1 MPAPAASPGPAGGID
16 HHHPARTI
24 IAIHL
29 FVQKFSGG
37 EPAPLPYQAV
47 LEVLQRHGTPGRGPV
62 GDLEII
68 FPPDKVAHY
77 GLLVGDAQQRAQCIA
92 LIRPVF
98 DDHLRRLAFELMSV
112 FGAALFDDALGCAYV
127 MGDPQALPATL
138 RQACVCGVQRITS
151 PQQLWPAGLW
161 QPAGAPDAR
170 PALLFPDPNP
180 QGLKYVMLDRV
191 EAAQQ
196 HLHMDFE
203 TRTAACNP
211 GTLRALRN
219 VLLKLDTALAANP
232 EMHASFHF
240 ADPEAN
246 LLILE
251 SPKIAEAR
259 AGATMVV
266 SGEVMLGMP
275 VPEPLF
281 VAEADWFFSNRQKAA
296 DLRAQTRTAHGIEIA
311 PGSAGMAAL
320 DALLERM
327 HQAVLKQRGTRAAL
341 EDAANEKLLHWAD
354 SAGACIGEAIRTDV
368 GGQWGAVTILGQRH
382 PVVHTHTGRH
392 CWPKLVAFNRIMNG
406 AGQSVAAYVDELV
419 RTARSPTPR
428 NADITAEIPQLCS
441 ILLGHAHFHKGGLPL
456 QEKIAVAQ
464 LDFSLASLSSLDS
477 YLAAVHTQRAGVAPQ
492 ALANLAL
499 AAGAYLGEVV
509 RRNARAR
516 WSWNNYDDFFSTRPA
531 NPDMPKSVNTCA
543 LLIGPGIAALPMQS
557 CNVGAWGATPQGV
570 QAQVREWLS
579 VAAAGDDDDIRATV
593 GTGST
598 GAGPA
603 GAVVV
608 DINVDVRARMAAL
621 TPEERAYVRLP
632 PPPWIAS
639 DELRRLIDDHPK
651 LLLEGRVVWGH
662 LVQANNA
669 LFAPGAED
677 SPAEVV
683 YDPSGRLAPEHLAPI
698 ARQLFKLKGTRLAD
712 ADEARIAEHLTAEFT
727 RAFAM
732 PVPRGIAGD
741 GLLLSTILVAR
752 KHLPNQRLSMG
763 YFPILISDACPGSTM
778 ILPGRWWPHALAE
791 EWGIEEPAP
800 LPAKAA
806 PVAAQPGAVEPPDL
820 RAYKGEL
827 LHIVKAPVPRDE
839 EAAWDY
845 LDQLLAE
852 EEAWRQGEAKGMLGK
867 LLGRRQ
873 APEPRTPDPLFAK
886 YLAHMRKAYPGVC
899 DMPEDLG
906 GNLVSLLVA
915 EGSVNYV
922 VETARREFGLIVF
935 APGSINLV
943 YRPAPK

>member
-1 MPAPAASPGPAGGID
+1 MGLQATNSN
-16 HHHPARTI
+16 HPARAI

-29 FVQKFSGG
+29 FLQKFSGG

-47 LEVLQRHGTPGRGPV
+47 LDVLQRQGTPGRGPV

-68 FPPDKVAHY
+68 FPADQIAHY
-77 GLLVGDAQQRAQCIA
+77 GLLVGDAQQGAQCVA
-92 LIRPVF
+92 LMRPVF
-98 DDHLRRLAFELMSV
+98 GDQLRRLAFELMSV
-112 FGAALFDDALGCAYV
+112 FDAALFDDALGCAYV
-127 MGDPQALPATL
+127 TGDPQALPATL
-138 RQACVCGVQRITS
+138 REACVSGVQRISS

-161 QPAGAPDAR
+161 QLAPGPDAC

-180 QGLKYVMLDRV
+180 QGLKYVKFDSM
-191 EAAQQ
+191 EAPQQ

-203 TRTAACNP
+203 TRAAACNA

-232 EMHASFHF
+232 EVQAFYHF
-240 ADPEAN
+240 TDPEAN

-266 SGEVMLGMP
+266 SGEVMLGQP

-296 DLRAQTRTAHGIEIA
+296 DLRAQTKTAHGIEIA

-320 DALLERM
+320 DGLLERM
-327 HQAVLKQRGTRAAL
+327 HQAVLKQRGTRPAL

-382 PVVHTHTGRH
+382 PVVHTHTGRN

-406 AGQSVAAYVDELV
+406 TGQSVAAYVDELL

-428 NADITAEIPQLCS
+428 NSDITAEIPQLCS
-441 ILLGHAHFHKGGLPL
+441 ILLGHAQFHNGGLPL

-477 YLAAVHTQRAGVAPQ
+477 YLAAVHTQRAGLAPQ

-499 AAGAYLGEVV
+499 AAGAYLGETV
-509 RRNARAR
+509 RRNARTH
-516 WSWNNYDDFFSTRPA
+516 WGWTNYDDFFSTRPA

-543 LLIGPGIAALPMQS
+543 LLVGPGIAALPMQS
-557 CNVGAWGATPQGV
+557 CNVGGWGAAAQGV
-570 QAQVREWLS
+570 AAQVAQWL
-579 VAAAGDDDDIRATV
+579 ADDPEEPAPAPGASSGPGIQIDIRAHM
-593 GTGST
+593 
-598 GAGPA
+598 GA
-603 GAVVV
+603 
-608 DINVDVRARMAAL
+608 L
-621 TPEERAYVRLP
+621 KPEDRGYVQIQ
-632 PPPWIAS
+632 PPPWIIT
-639 DELRRLIDDHPK
+639 DELHRLFSHYVE

-662 LVQANNA
+662 IVQANNA
-669 LFAPGAED
+669 LFAPGDSD
-677 SPAEVV
+677 SPAEIV
-683 YDPSGRLAPEHLAPI
+683 YDPSGQTAPDALARI
-698 ARQLFKLKGTRLAD
+698 AQQLFKLKGSEPAD
-712 ADEARIAEHLTAEFT
+712 AEEARVAEHLTSEIS

-732 PVPRGIAGD
+732 PVPRGIAGA
-741 GLLLSTILVAR
+741 GLLMSTILVAR
-752 KHLPNQRLSMG
+752 KHLPNQRLSLG
-763 YFPILISDACPGSTM
+763 HFPILINDACKGSAM
-778 ILPGRWWPHALAE
+778 IVPGRWWPRELAQ
-791 EWGIEEPAP
+791 EWGIEEPRPVAP
-800 LPAKAA
+800 PAA
-806 PVAAQPGAVEPPDL
+806 PAAGQLAGVEPPDL

-827 LHIVKAPVPRDE
+827 LHMVKAPVPRDD

-867 LLGRRQ
+867 LLRRRE

-886 YLAHMRKAYPGVC
+886 YLAHMLKEYPGVC

-935 APGSINLV
+935 APGAFNLV
-943 YRPAPK
+943 YRPAPKK